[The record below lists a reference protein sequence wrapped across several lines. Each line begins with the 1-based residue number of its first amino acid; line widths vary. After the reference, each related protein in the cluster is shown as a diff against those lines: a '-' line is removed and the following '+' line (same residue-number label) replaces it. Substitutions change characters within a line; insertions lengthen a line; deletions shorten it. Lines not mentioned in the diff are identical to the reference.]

1 VKSALFR
8 CFGALLLTFG
18 LWGCAGAGTDSEAA
32 DGARAFFRG
41 KTMTYIVATDP
52 GGGYDTYGRLIS
64 KYLTR
69 HLGLG
74 VVVVKNIPGGG
85 HVRGMNVIHAA
96 RPDGLTLGTFNTGL
110 IYAQLLGRDGL
121 PGDLRRMSWVG
132 KAGLEPRVLTMS
144 AKSGFRSL
152 EDIRSVTRPLLLGTN
167 GVGNESYYDSL
178 LLAHALD
185 LRIRLVFGMAS
196 REAQLS
202 MMRGEIDGEVGSL
215 STYRAFIRNGY
226 GFAVL
231 RVGRGEGVDESIADA
246 GHLTT
251 TADGK
256 AIVDF
261 VASLAELLRW
271 TAGPPGIPEDRLTVL
286 RDGYMSALRDPD
298 LLAEARKLDIPI
310 APMDGATLARE
321 IDGVLDLRAEMV
333 ALIRSIAKVEQQR
346 PSLSP

>member
-1 VKSALFR
+1 MKSALFR

-18 LWGCAGAGTDSEAA
+18 LWGCAGAGTDSEAT

-52 GGGYDTYGRLIS
+52 GGGYDTYGRLVS

-69 HLGLG
+69 HLGLAT
-74 VVVVKNIPGGG
+74 VVVKNIPGGG
-85 HVRGMNVIHAA
+85 HIRGMSAIYAA

-110 IYAQLLGRDGL
+110 IYAQLLGRKGL
-121 PGDLRRMSWVG
+121 SGDLRGMSWVG
-132 KAGLEPRVLTMS
+132 KAGLEPRVLTVS

-152 EDIRSVTRPLLLGTN
+152 EDIRNTTRPLLLGTN

-178 LLAHALD
+178 LLAHALG

-202 MMRGEIDGEVGSL
+202 MMRGEIDGEVGSF

-231 RVGRGEGVDESIADA
+231 RVGESEGLDESIPDA

-256 AIVDF
+256 AVVEL
-261 VASLAELLRW
+261 VASLTELLRW
-271 TAGPPGIPEDRLTVL
+271 TAGPPRIPEDRLTVL
-286 RDGYMSALRDPD
+286 RNAYMSALRDPG
-298 LLAEARKLDIPI
+298 LLAEAGKLDIPI
-310 APMDGATLARE
+310 VPMDGATL
-321 IDGVLDLRAEMV
+321 DGEMDRVLELPATTV
-333 ALIRSIAKVEQQR
+333 ALIASIAGVDQQR
-346 PSLSP
+346 